1 MKEGGFPDHA
11 LDSGYTEAS
20 FIAVG
25 LQKGKQD
32 GGMGRE
38 GSCDVSR
45 SLWEIQTLG
54 TQVCGLG
61 KQSIENAGIFC
72 LLTVA
77 KVSSC
82 LSIQFSQPFRDPTRL
97 S

>member
-1 MKEGGFPDHA
+1 MKEVSLAMA
-11 LDSGYTEAS
+11 LDDGYTEAS

-38 GSCDVSR
+38 GSCDVNR

-61 KQSIENAGIFC
+61 KQSIENAGIFL
-72 LLTVA
+72 LLTVTEA
-77 KVSSC
+77 GSR
-82 LSIQFSQPFRDPTRL
+82 LSIQSSQAFRDPARL